1 MKNEEIAK
9 LFLQVE
15 KKSERD
21 SEEIERLRIQSE
33 AKDAEIVQ
41 LKHRNPQFNE
51 EEKEIASLQMDI

>member
-41 LKHRNPQFNE
+41 LKQRNPQFNE
-51 EEKEIASLQMDI
+51 EEKEIASLKMDI